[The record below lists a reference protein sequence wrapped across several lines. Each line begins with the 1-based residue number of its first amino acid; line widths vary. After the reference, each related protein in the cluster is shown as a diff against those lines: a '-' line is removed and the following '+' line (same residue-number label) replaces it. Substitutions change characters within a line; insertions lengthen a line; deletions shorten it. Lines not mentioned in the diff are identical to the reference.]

1 MLPRVFC
8 GMCLEGFR
16 VREVISSSLSESE
29 GKPDLDHDL
38 KNAMRWFDLSNH
50 DRTQTSELSEIAEDV
65 GERIIEAFYTHLLAD
80 ESASRHFRDDA
91 HIAQVKKGQMRYFRE
106 LISADLDN
114 SYITDRR
121 RIGSIHE
128 RTGVTPTLYIGAYA
142 FYLNKL
148 ASVVLERM
156 KDDPT
161 KAFRMVLSLFKIA
174 HFDMALALETYVDAR
189 EETIKARER
198 ELSELPTPVL
208 QLRPGLLLIPVVGT
222 LDSYRART
230 LTVQL
235 LEGIKE
241 HRARAVVLDIT
252 GVAAVDSAVANHLIQ
267 TMAAARLMGA
277 RPVLTGLSAEV
288 AQSLVKVGV
297 TAEALSTAGDLQ
309 RGIELAEHLLRE

>member
-1 MLPRVFC
+1 
-8 GMCLEGFR
+8 
-16 VREVISSSLSESE
+16 
-29 GKPDLDHDL
+29 
-38 KNAMRWFDLSNH
+38 MRWFDLSES
-50 DRTQTSELSEIAEDV
+50 DRTQTRELSRIADDV
-65 GERIIEAFYTHLLAD
+65 SERIIEAFYAHLLSDQTA
-80 ESASRHFRDDA
+80 ARHFRGAD
-91 HIAQVKKGQMRYFRE
+91 HIARVKQGQSRYFRE
-106 LISADLDN
+106 LISADVDD
-114 SYITDRR
+114 SYIADRR

-128 RTGVTPTLYIGAYA
+128 RTGVTPTLYIGSYAY
-142 FYLNKL
+142 YLNKL
-148 ASVVLERM
+148 ALEVQQQM
-156 KDDPT
+156 PEAPE
-161 KAFRMVLSLFKIA
+161 KAFTLILSLFKIA

-267 TMAAARLMGA
+267 SMAAARLMGA
-277 RPVLTGLSAEV
+277 HSVLTGLSAEV

-297 TAEALSTAGDLQ
+297 TGEALNTAGDLQ
-309 RGIELAEHLLRE
+309 RGIQLAENLLKG

>member
-1 MLPRVFC
+1 MLPRVC
-8 GMCLEGFR
+8 CRVWSKGVR
-16 VREVISSSLSESE
+16 VREVISSSLSDSE
-29 GKPDLDHDL
+29 GKPEFDQDLVD
-38 KNAMRWFDLSNH
+38 AMRWFDLSDH
-50 DRTQTSELSEIAEDV
+50 DRALTSELGDIADDV

-80 ESASRHFRDDA
+80 ETASRHFRDDA

-106 LISADLDN
+106 LINADLDS
-114 SYITDRR
+114 SYIADRR

-148 ASVVLERM
+148 ANVVLDRM
-156 KDDPT
+156 EDDPA
-161 KAFRMVLSLFKIA
+161 KAFSMVLSLFKIA
-174 HFDMALALETYVDAR
+174 HFDMALALETYADTR
-189 EETIKARER
+189 EEAIKARER

-222 LDSYRART
+222 LDSYRARA
-230 LTVQL
+230 LTIQL
-235 LEGIKE
+235 LEGIQE

-277 RPVLTGLSAEV
+277 QPVLTGLSAEV

-309 RGIELAEHLLRE
+309 RGIELAEHLLGE